1 MERSVST
8 GFHEIPKTG
17 QLMPVN
23 LFANSVNLIMC
34 TSFHFYTHY
43 INLQSIKQSF
53 YAPIILLNNCNS
65 TSFTPEALNT
75 KPTAIKAITKNPIS
89 LENSRLNPRYTPIT
103 TIAINTRL
111 CALLKNSCIS
121 SVQNSL
127 FLAPFHHFNF
137 SVCGCSCLHKTHHN
151 YAESCSKR
159 EQE

>member
-53 YAPIILLNNCNS
+53 YAAIILLNNCNS

-111 CALLKNSCIS
+111 CALLKNQLYKFCPKFII
-121 SVQNSL
+121 
-127 FLAPFHHFNF
+127 
-137 SVCGCSCLHKTHHN
+137 
-151 YAESCSKR
+151 SCSFPSFQFLCLR
-159 EQE
+159 LLLPA